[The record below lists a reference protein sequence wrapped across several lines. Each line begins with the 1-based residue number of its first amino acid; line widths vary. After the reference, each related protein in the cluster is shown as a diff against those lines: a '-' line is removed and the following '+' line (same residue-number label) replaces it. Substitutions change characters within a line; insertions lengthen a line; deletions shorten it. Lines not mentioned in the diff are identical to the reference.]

1 MKVLKVDKMLK
12 HDSTILYNQDYYEEK
27 DEKKEGEEK
36 QIAGLTVP
44 SAIDISKFMKT
55 DDDKIIK
62 SITPLA
68 LYNYK
73 VSYHDYTQLSFLA
86 KNAANKIFII
96 NSIFDTIYDGDE
108 KIVEFAK
115 ENISFYEEKAYV
127 DNKSRELVNRI
138 LIQSLPNY
146 YSNLDINFKDDKF
159 SMEVIV
165 GDGIYESKEE
175 LVFDAPIMNTIKFT
189 VAYITDCVLNN
200 HDIVLSNYYG
210 FVDIETSLYKIK
222 NVVDIVNLAPLNEEQ
237 TAIAVMLKITDEND
251 KESFLLFVAS
261 YINDK
266 IRAKLNSTIEYIT
279 NLYSNNSDYW
289 LADFFY
295 STKLND
301 EEYIVYSAKN
311 NENKHTTYLFNKEC
325 VDQIEKLLNK

>member
-1 MKVLKVDKMLK
+1 MKVLKVNDMLK
-12 HDSTILYNQDYYEEK
+12 HDSTVLYNQDYYEEK
-27 DEKKEGEEK
+27 KEGEDKKE
-36 QIAGLTVP
+36 IAGLSVP

-68 LYNYK
+68 MYNYK

-86 KNAANKIFII
+86 KNATGKIFII
-96 NSIFDTIYDGDE
+96 NCIFDTIFEGDD

-115 ENISFYEEKAYV
+115 EYISFFEDKNYL
-127 DNKSRELVNRI
+127 DNKSRELVNKM

-146 YSNLDINFKDDKF
+146 YTNLDIMFKDNKF
-159 SMEVIV
+159 SMEVVV
-165 GDGIYESKEE
+165 GDGVYENKEE

-210 FVDIETSLYKIK
+210 FTDVETSLYKIK
-222 NVVDIVNLAPLNEEQ
+222 NVVDIVNIAPLNEEK
-237 TAIAVMLKITDEND
+237 TAIAIMLKITDEND
-251 KESFLLFVAS
+251 KESFLLFIAN

-266 IRAKLNSTIEYIT
+266 IKSKLNSTMENIT
-279 NLYSNNSDYW
+279 SMFNNNSDYW
-289 LADFFY
+289 LANFFY

-301 EEYIVYSAKN
+301 DDYIVYSAKN
-311 NENKHTTYLFNKEC
+311 NEGKYTTYLFNKEC
-325 VDQIEKLLNK
+325 VDQIETLLNK

>member
-1 MKVLKVDKMLK
+1 MKVLKVNDMLK
-12 HDSTILYNQDYYEEK
+12 HDSTVLYNQDYYEEK
-27 DEKKEGEEK
+27 KEGEEK
-36 QIAGLTVP
+36 KEIAGLSVP

-68 LYNYK
+68 MYNYK

-86 KNAANKIFII
+86 KNATGKIFII
-96 NSIFDTIYDGDE
+96 NCIFDTIFEGDDT
-108 KIVEFAK
+108 IVEFAK
-115 ENISFYEEKAYV
+115 EHISFFEDKNYL
-127 DNKSRELVNRI
+127 DNRSRELVNKM

-146 YSNLDINFKDDKF
+146 YTNLDIMFKDDKF

-165 GDGIYESKEE
+165 GDGVYENKEE

-210 FVDIETSLYKIK
+210 FIDIETSLYKIK
-222 NVVDIVNLAPLNEEQ
+222 NVVDIVNLAPLNEEK
-237 TAIAVMLKITDEND
+237 TAIAIMLKITDEND
-251 KESFLLFVAS
+251 KESFLLFVAN

-266 IRAKLNSTIEYIT
+266 IKSKLNSTMEDIT
-279 NLYSNNSDYW
+279 SMFRNNSDYW

-301 EEYIVYSAKN
+301 DDYIVYSAKN
-311 NENKHTTYLFNKEC
+311 NEGKHTTYLFNKEC
-325 VDQIEKLLNK
+325 IDKIETLLNK